1 MNRAPSCREC
11 HREMNETREKREKE
25 RNILRSG
32 VRMYTRHNAFKWSCA
47 IENGHARRCQRS
59 LTKEQDHS
67 AGNVAEHHLRQE
79 ERARVC
85 IRSRDHACTG
95 DTLLS
100 RAKDAARQRCNAS
113 KRKTTWMN
121 AARVSS
127 EFDNAQPGRLKDRRV
142 PEWNRSAERKEN
154 RGKGTKKEVQT
165 GAMLA
170 TRNRRIL
177 RRERGPT
184 GTR

>member
-67 AGNVAEHHLRQE
+67 AGSTYYLYTPNFNQSSHST
-79 ERARVC
+79 ARSLAVR
-85 IRSRDHACTG
+85 IRSANDRTIPM
-95 DTLLS
+95 DT
-100 RAKDAARQRCNAS
+100 RCCLPS
-113 KRKTTWMN
+113 
-121 AARVSS
+121 
-127 EFDNAQPGRLKDRRV
+127 DCV
-142 PEWNRSAERKEN
+142 PYELEN
-154 RGKGTKKEVQT
+154 G
-165 GAMLA
+165 
-170 TRNRRIL
+170 
-177 RRERGPT
+177 
-184 GTR
+184 